1 MAFDAADHGDG
12 HNGDHDHE
20 QDHAHGHDDDHGH
33 RPGPSHNGESGHQHH
48 GHGHANDQG
57 LKAVVRYLRHAPSM
71 WSSEINEAVV
81 NLAAPTPGER
91 GLDIGAGMGPGA
103 VLAAGRGA
111 RVVAVEPTPFMR
123 RILQGRRRLSRHGG
137 RIEVSDGAAE
147 KLPAADSS
155 IDVLW
160 AVNTMHHWID
170 PDAATAE
177 IARVLKS
184 GGRLVL
190 VDEDFTNPDHPEFEK
205 FGNAGAGPEHHGFT
219 MIDAGEMGDRLSAHG
234 LVNVEAVER
243 CLGGR
248 PVIAVT
254 ASAP

>member
-1 MAFDAADHGDG
+1 MAFDAADHNGHD
-12 HNGDHDHE
+12 HNG
-20 QDHAHGHDDDHGH
+20 HGHD
-33 RPGPSHNGESGHQHH
+33 HNGHGH

-57 LKAVVRYLRHAPSM
+57 LKAFVRYLRHAPSM
-71 WSSEINEAVV
+71 WHSEINEAVV
-81 NLAAPTPGER
+81 ELAAPTPGER

-123 RILQGRRRLSRHGG
+123 RILQGRRRLSRHGS

-147 KLPAADSS
+147 QLPTRDKS

-160 AVNTMHHWID
+160 AVNTMHHCVD
-170 PDAATAE
+170 PDVAAGE

-190 VDEDFTNPDHPEFEK
+190 VDEDFNHPDHPEHDK
-205 FGNAGAGPEHHGFT
+205 FGGADHGPEHHGFT
-219 MIDAGEMGDRLSAHG
+219 MVDAGQMGDRLSAHG
-234 LVNVEAVER
+234 LVEVEAVER
-243 CLGGR
+243 LLGDR